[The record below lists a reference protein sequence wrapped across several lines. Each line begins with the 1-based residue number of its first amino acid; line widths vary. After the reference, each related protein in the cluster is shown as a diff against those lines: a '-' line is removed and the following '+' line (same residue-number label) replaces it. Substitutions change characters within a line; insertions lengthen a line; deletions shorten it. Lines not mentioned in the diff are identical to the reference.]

1 MWRKDWIKN
10 KRVGWYFKS
19 YDENKDIINGIKLEI
34 EKMSDTSSN
43 NIDDN
48 KIKNINKLINIIN
61 ENLKKNNEKL
71 KNLFNAKKID

>member
-1 MWRKDWIKN
+1 
-10 KRVGWYFKS
+10 
-19 YDENKDIINGIKLEI
+19 
-34 EKMSDTSSN
+34 MSDTSSN